1 MGETVRE
8 LFGHCAKYAVLFCFP
23 DRRFQIAEA
32 LCRRAP
38 RYLPCEL
45 LWEIKARYG
54 RGALLMADAILF
66 GWCFVLTLLL
76 DLFSVRLLLVGGML
90 GFLCCMAAFSLC
102 GEDRSRSL
110 IKVFYL
116 LWVFFSGGS
125 WLIAACF
132 MLLLE
137 HIPME
142 RKKNG
147 GDAS

>member
-1 MGETVRE
+1 MRE
-8 LFGHCAKYAVLFCFP
+8 PFGHCAKYAILFYFP
-23 DRRFQIAEA
+23 NRRFQLAEDF
-32 LCRRAP
+32 CHRAP

-45 LWEIKARYG
+45 LQEIKARYG

-76 DLFSVRLLLVGGML
+76 DLFSARLLLAGGML

-102 GEDRSRSL
+102 GEDKSRSL
-110 IKVFYL
+110 IKFCYL
-116 LWVFFSGGS
+116 LWVLFSGGS

-137 HIPME
+137 HLSME